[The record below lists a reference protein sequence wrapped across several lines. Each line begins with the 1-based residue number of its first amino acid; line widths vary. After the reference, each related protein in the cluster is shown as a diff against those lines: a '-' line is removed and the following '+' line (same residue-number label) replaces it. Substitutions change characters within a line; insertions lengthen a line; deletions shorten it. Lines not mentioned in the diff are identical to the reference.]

1 MAILVYWRV
10 GFFMRLWGWPCWKW
24 ARYLA
29 SVAAMPS
36 RKTLMGQSSYW
47 LTGSEISKSVHNTL
61 IITGHD
67 ADRLLTVTQ
76 HATSLAPISAPGCS
90 WGSRL
95 VLSTPSISRSMALS
109 LGKFWHSIKLADVQ
123 FDDSNSASHCRR
135 RTGVTGTFAVKVLTV
150 LLSSGCE
157 WCFIF
162 LHKNGTRTSGFRM

>member
-1 MAILVYWRV
+1 
-10 GFFMRLWGWPCWKW
+10 MRLWGWPCWKW

-61 IITGHD
+61 IIKPWLSLDMMGI
-67 ADRLLTVTQ
+67 LLTASMQ
-76 HATSLAPISAPGCS
+76 HIWHQSQFRAAHGVPGWYYPRPPFPGQC
-90 WGSRL
+90 
-95 VLSTPSISRSMALS
+95 RSPWENS
-109 LGKFWHSIKLADVQ
+109 GIKLADVQ

-135 RTGVTGTFAVKVLTV
+135 RTGVSGTFAVKVLTV

-162 LHKNGTRTSGFRM
+162 LHKNGTLTSGFRM